1 MNDSRIWIGLENG
14 KDGYGRFTPYDP
26 STESEMKRRALE
38 EEDPTERGSLLFR
51 KIFPIEGE
59 VSEAKIS
66 IAGLGY
72 YYLRINGVSPDPAR
86 MFSPLLSDYYK
97 RVKYDVYD
105 VSALLRPGENCIAV
119 ELGPGWYSG
128 NPKWWGWQQAWYGN
142 PRLLAK
148 LEAVLSDGRRQ
159 VVQTDGSWRVS
170 RGSVTFSCVY
180 DGETQDLR
188 LEPDGWDEPGFD
200 DSEWKTA
207 VATDAPTDNLTESK
221 APPVR
226 AVRTLTPVSTRK
238 LTDTLTL
245 FDFGENGAA
254 VPRIT
259 VRGKAGDEIAIRYS
273 EFLSPDGT
281 PDTRTLSKIRNED
294 VFILRGGA
302 GEVCMPRFCWHG
314 YRWLTVEVSSPD
326 CGILSAE
333 SLCVHSDV
341 ATTGSFECS
350 DERLNRLHAVYRR
363 TVLACLQG
371 VPVDC
376 PQRHERKAWLGD
388 AYAVDEACLYN
399 FDMRDLYADWLEDI
413 RIGRLPQT
421 GQVQTICPTFGTVAS
436 SPDWSLAYPDI
447 LCECFKRYGDRSLLE
462 RHYPA
467 LKEHTEAYIA
477 QCEDGFVPFGFYG
490 DWFTPDMPEGMT
502 KVSRRPGPEEHRQ
515 NPPYYGTLFYCQTLR
530 LTALIA
536 ERLDFGEDA
545 RRFRDSLEISRRAL
559 VDRYYHR
566 DTGVFGFG
574 GQFPQIFVLAE
585 DLLDEKDRPAAFAA
599 LLSMLEGS
607 KYHPMVGIMGLRRL
621 FGVLCRYG
629 RQDVAWR
636 VMTVEGYPGQLEMLT
651 GDRTT
656 LTEGLDGSGSGCHA
670 MFASP
675 DAFLYRCPGGITVD
689 RTAPAQVTVS
699 PYCPEDLS
707 FVRCSQHIA
716 EGEIS
721 VCWERR
727 GSDVVFDISVP
738 PGVRSKLELKVT
750 DERYEEELSGGHR
763 KVTLRRGIRKGVNNG
778 SDN

>member
-1 MNDSRIWIGLENG
+1 MNDSRIWIGLEKG
-14 KDGYGRFTPYDP
+14 KEGYGRFTPYDHE
-26 STESEMKRRALE
+26 TESEMKRRALE
-38 EEDPTERGSLLFR
+38 GEDPTERGSLLFR
-51 KIFPIEGE
+51 KTFRIDGE

-66 IAGLGY
+66 VAGLGY
-72 YYLRINGVSPDPAR
+72 YYLKINGVSPDPAR
-86 MFSPLLSDYYK
+86 MFSPILSDYYK

-105 VSALLRPGENCIAV
+105 VSSLLRPGENCITV

-142 PRLLAK
+142 PRLWAR
-148 LEAVLSDGRRQ
+148 LEAVLSDGREIT
-159 VVQTDGSWRVS
+159 VETDGSWRVS

-188 LEPDGWDEPGFD
+188 LEPEGWEQPDFD
-200 DSEWKTA
+200 DGGWNHA
-207 VATDAPTDNLTESK
+207 VAVEAPTDNLTGSK

-226 AVRTLTPVSTRK
+226 AVRTLTPVKISK

-259 VRGKAGDEIAIRYS
+259 VRGKAGDSVLLRHS
-273 EFLSPDGT
+273 EFLYPDGT
-281 PDTRTLSKIRNED
+281 PDTRTVSKIRNED
-294 VFILRGGA
+294 IFILRGGA

-333 SLCVHSDV
+333 SLSVHSDV
-341 ATTGSFECS
+341 APTGSFECGNE
-350 DERLNRLHAVYRR
+350 DLNLLHAVYRR
-363 TVLACLQG
+363 TILACLQG

-388 AYAVDEACLYN
+388 AYAVDEASIYN
-399 FDMRDLYADWLEDI
+399 FDMQGLYSDWLEDI
-413 RIGRLPQT
+413 RIGRLPRT
-421 GQVQTICPTFGTVAS
+421 GQVQTICPTFGTLAS

-447 LCECFKRYGDRSLLE
+447 LYECFKRYGDRSLLE

-477 QCEDGFVPFGFYG
+477 SCQDGFVPFGFYG

-502 KVSRRPGPEEHRQ
+502 KVSRKPGPEEHRQ

-530 LTALIA
+530 LTARIA
-536 ERLDFGEDA
+536 DRLGFGEEA
-545 RRFRDSLEISRRAL
+545 RRFRESLEISRRAL
-559 VDRYYHR
+559 IGKYYHR
-566 DTGVFGFG
+566 DTGIFGFS
-574 GQFPQIFVLAE
+574 GQFTQIFALAE
-585 DLLDEKDRPAAFAA
+585 DLLDEADRPAAFAA
-599 LLSMLEGS
+599 LLSMLERSG
-607 KYHPMVGIMGLRRL
+607 YHPMVGVMGLRRL
-621 FGVLCRYG
+621 FEVLCRYG

-636 VMTVEGYPGQLEMLT
+636 VMTVKGYPGQLEMLS

-675 DAFLYRCPGGITVD
+675 DAFLYRCLGGITVD
-689 RTAPAQVTVS
+689 RTAAEQIVIAPF
-699 PYCPEDLS
+699 CPPDPG
-707 FVRCSQHIA
+707 FVRCSQILP
-716 EGEIS
+716 EGEVSVRWEREGKTVSFEIS
-721 VCWERR
+721 VPKGLRTRLVLNGASE
-727 GSDVVFDISVP
+727 
-738 PGVRSKLELKVT
+738 K
-750 DERYEEELSGGHR
+750 YEETLDGGRR
-763 KVTLRRGIRKGVNNG
+763 KITLG
-778 SDN
+778 